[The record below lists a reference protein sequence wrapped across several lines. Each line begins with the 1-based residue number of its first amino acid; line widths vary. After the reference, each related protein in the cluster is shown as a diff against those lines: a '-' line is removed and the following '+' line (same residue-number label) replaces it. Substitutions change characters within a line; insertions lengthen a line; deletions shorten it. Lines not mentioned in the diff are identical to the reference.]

1 MPLKA
6 LKKRWNTRWGK
17 RCELSD
23 RPESKIESA
32 RNLAHAI
39 LDILDET
46 KGEDIMIL
54 DLVEVCSFT
63 DYFVLC
69 TGSTERMLN
78 ALADS
83 VRSTLKKRLGLGVMK
98 VEGDAQSGW
107 ILLDYGNV
115 IVHLFS
121 QDLRDYYKL
130 EELWREGKVLVRIQ

>member
-1 MPLKA
+1 
-6 LKKRWNTRWGK
+6 
-17 RCELSD
+17 
-23 RPESKIESA
+23 
-32 RNLAHAI
+32 
-39 LDILDET
+39 
-46 KGEDIMIL
+46 MIL

-83 VRSTLKKRLGLGVMK
+83 VRSTLKKSLGLGVMK

-130 EELWREGKVLVRIQ
+130 EELWREGKVLIRIQ

>member
-1 MPLKA
+1 
-6 LKKRWNTRWGK
+6 
-17 RCELSD
+17 
-23 RPESKIESA
+23 
-32 RNLAHAI
+32 
-39 LDILDET
+39 
-46 KGEDIMIL
+46 MIL

-69 TGSTERMLN
+69 TGSTVRMLN

>member
-1 MPLKA
+1 
-6 LKKRWNTRWGK
+6 
-17 RCELSD
+17 
-23 RPESKIESA
+23 
-32 RNLAHAI
+32 

-69 TGSTERMLN
+69 TGSTERMLA
-78 ALADS
+78 ALADT
-83 VRSTLKKRLGLGVMK
+83 VRSTLKKRNGLGVMK
-98 VEGDAQSGW
+98 IEGDAQSGW

-121 QDLRDYYKL
+121 QDLREYYNL
-130 EELWREGKVLVRIQ
+130 EELWREGKILIRIQ